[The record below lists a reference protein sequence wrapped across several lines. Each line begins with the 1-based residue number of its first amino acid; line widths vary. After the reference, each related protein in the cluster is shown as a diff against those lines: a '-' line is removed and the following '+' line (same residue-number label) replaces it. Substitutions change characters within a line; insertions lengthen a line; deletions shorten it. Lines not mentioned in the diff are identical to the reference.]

1 MNVRLRVLAAGL
13 VAAGIVL
20 PGLPAGTATA
30 QEAADLSTITALAI
44 ASGQRASVFT
54 TGTQAVSDFFD
65 GVGPVAESRFD
76 GLGGGQSL
84 ASLPYPGATIRQYPA
99 YVALAGGGEV
109 PGYPFYVSAH
119 PGEPEAKQA
128 DPTGTYLLEAK
139 ASREAASSLAQLR
152 GGGEAFATG
161 SVSTTSIK
169 IEGSKVVATAESITE
184 GLSAGALK
192 IASVYSKSV
201 TTYTPG
207 DAEPKTATEVRID
220 GGAIDDQ
227 RFSFGPEGLTVSTQ
241 GVPIPVA
248 QGVETLN
255 TVFRQD
261 GLSVRLLA
269 PERIAGG
276 AQAGTLEI
284 SATRDLPGGGAGVL
298 RLRFGQAASAVVP
311 GGDLLPSTPVDDVAG
326 SSEVSAPADPTP
338 EPTVADD
345 TVPDLSAALSEDAGF
360 ATGSADLAAPF
371 QPGFGGDG
379 LGATTGEQ
387 TAAADAATTP
397 PEVALTTPRTPGQ
410 SARRPGRM
418 AAAATVRAVD
428 GVYAAVAWATLAIL
442 GLGLIWRQG
451 ARKWTS

>member
-1 MNVRLRVLAAGL
+1 MNVRVRLLAAGL
-13 VAAGIVL
+13 VAAGVLL
-20 PGLPAGTATA
+20 PGLPAGTANA

-109 PGYPFYVSAH
+109 PGYPFYVAAH
-119 PGEPEAKQA
+119 PGEPEARQS
-128 DPTGTYLLEAK
+128 DPTGTYVLEAK
-139 ASREAASSLAQLR
+139 ASRETASSLAQLR
-152 GGGEAFATG
+152 GGGDAAATG
-161 SVSTTSIK
+161 SISTTSIK
-169 IEGSKVVATAESITE
+169 LESGKLVATAESLTE
-184 GLSAGALK
+184 GISAGALK

-207 DAEPKTATEVRID
+207 EAEPKTITELRID
-220 GGAIDDQ
+220 GGAINDQ
-227 RFSFGPEGLTVSTQ
+227 RFSFGPEGLTVTTQ
-241 GVPIPVA
+241 GVPVPVA

-261 GLSVRLLA
+261 GLSVRLLN
-269 PERIAGG
+269 PEKIAGG
-276 AQAGTLEI
+276 AHAGTLEV
-284 SATRDLPGGGAGVL
+284 SATRDLPGGGSGVL

-311 GGDLLPSTPVDDVAG
+311 GGDFLPTTPVDGAAG
-326 SSEVSAPADPTP
+326 SSEVSAPAEDPTL
-338 EPTVADD
+338 EPTAGGDA
-345 TVPDLSAALSEDAGF
+345 VPDPSFLLSADSGP
-360 ATGSADLAAPF
+360 ADGAAPF
-371 QPGFGGDG
+371 EGGFGGDG
-379 LGATTGEQ
+379 LAGATGEQ
-387 TAAADAATTP
+387 AATPDATTTTP
-397 PEVALTTPRTPGQ
+397 EAALTTPRTPGQ
-410 SARRPGRM
+410 TARRPGRL
-418 AAAATVRAVD
+418 ATASTVRAVD
-428 GVYAAVAWATLAIL
+428 GVYAAVAWAALAVL